1 MIRARE
7 LSEAD
12 IHLILL
18 GDGPEYDRLL
28 ADDLPQFIHLEGF
41 KKNVRSYFATSQM
54 GFLPSK
60 FRGES
65 FPLVIIE
72 CLQTGRPVLASAV
85 GEVSYMLDSGDGL
98 AGAVFE
104 LDDWSINVPALAQQ
118 IAALAS
124 DVSSYRQLKSRVAAA
139 EKKFDPDVLARKHDA
154 VYREVVGDP

>member
-1 MIRARE
+1 MEEKGWAEAVEAIIQARG
-7 LSEAD
+7 LCDAD

-28 ADDLPQFIHLEGF
+28 DNDLPQYIHLEGF
-41 KKNVRSYFATSQM
+41 KRNVRSYFATSQF

-72 CLQTGRPVLASAV
+72 CLQTGRPVLASDI

-98 AGAVFE
+98 AGKKHNADQSRIGQLVFYCCAT
-104 LDDWSINVPALAQQ
+104 S
-118 IAALAS
+118 
-124 DVSSYRQLKSRVAAA
+124 
-139 EKKFDPDVLARKHDA
+139 
-154 VYREVVGDP
+154 G